1 MRLSF
6 RARLTAWY
14 VGVLAAIIAVLGV
27 FVAVQLRSELEQRV
41 ERSLEADA
49 AQLARAYPEGRAEFV
64 DVSASLLHALPQGPA
79 ASQVLDGSGH
89 VLVAYGRQARR
100 PMVAPDQVARALS
113 AKHFFTTRTPAPTG
127 QSFRL
132 WVGDVTAG
140 RGDRV
145 LVVGQSLRSVE
156 DSVASVTSLLVIGG
170 LAALLAAA
178 AGGWWL
184 ARRALRPVGQ
194 MAEAADRIGID
205 RIHERLSEPKREDEL
220 GRLGRT
226 LNRMLERIER
236 GVEEKQRLVAD
247 ASHELRTPLAVMRSE
262 VDVTLLDE
270 RLDPEAHAVLESARE
285 EIDRMTR
292 IVENLL
298 TLARVDEGGL
308 KLLPAP
314 VSLRDLAANALEP
327 LQPGAA
333 ARGVEIKLAEG
344 EAVAQAD
351 ADLVRQ
357 VVTNLLDN
365 ALKYSERGS
374 EVEVRVW
381 SHDGRAGLTVKDSG
395 PGIPAEARSR
405 VFDRFYRVDASRTRS
420 SGGSGLGLSISK
432 EIIRA
437 HGGRIWVESADG
449 GGSSFSFE
457 VPGSN
462 GASK

>member
-14 VGVLAAIIAVLGV
+14 VSVLAAIIAVLGV
-27 FVAVQLRSELEQRV
+27 FVAVQLRSELGQRV

-64 DVSASLLHALPQGPA
+64 DVSRSLLHALPQGPA

-89 VLVAYGRQARR
+89 VLVSYGREARR
-100 PMVAPDQVARALS
+100 PMVATEQIRHALS
-113 AKHFFTTRTPAPTG
+113 AGRFFATRTLAPTG

-132 WVGDVTAG
+132 WVGDVTTKH
-140 RGDRV
+140 GDRV

-156 DSVASVTSLLVIGG
+156 DSIASVTFLLVVGG
-170 LAALLAAA
+170 LAALVAAG

-184 ARRALRPVGQ
+184 ARRALRPVGK

-205 RIHERLSEPKREDEL
+205 RIHERLSEPKGEDEL
-220 GRLGRT
+220 GHLGRT

-236 GVEEKQRLVAD
+236 GVYEKRRLVAD

-262 VDVTLLDE
+262 LDVTLLDE
-270 RLDPEAHAVLESARE
+270 ELDPEARAVLQSARE

-308 KLLPAP
+308 KLLPAQ
-314 VSLRDLAANALEP
+314 VSLRDVAASALEP
-327 LQPGAA
+327 LQPGAV

-344 EAVAQAD
+344 DAVAHAD

-357 VVTNLLDN
+357 GVTNLLDN
-365 ALKYSERGS
+365 ALKHSEGGS

-381 SHDGRAGLTVKDSG
+381 SHDGRAGLTVEDSG
-395 PGIPAEARSR
+395 PGIPAEAQSR
-405 VFDRFYRVDASRTRS
+405 VFDRFYRGDASPTGS
-420 SGGSGLGLSISK
+420 SGGGGLGLSISK

-437 HGGRIWVESADG
+437 HGGRIWVESAEG

-462 GASK
+462 GASR

>member
-14 VGVLAAIIAVLGV
+14 VSVLAAIIAVLGV

-64 DVSASLLHALPQGPA
+64 DVSRSLLHALPQGPA

-89 VLVAYGRQARR
+89 VLVAYGREAHR
-100 PMVAPDQVARALS
+100 PMVAAEQIRHALS
-113 AKHFFTTRTPAPTG
+113 AGHVFVTRTFAPAG
-127 QSFRL
+127 QPFRL
-132 WVGDVTAG
+132 WVGDVTA
-140 RGDRV
+140 RHGDRV
-145 LVVGQSLRSVE
+145 LVVGQSIRSVE
-156 DSVASVTSLLVIGG
+156 DSVASVTSLLIVGG
-170 LAALLAAA
+170 LAALVAAG

-236 GVEEKQRLVAD
+236 GVDEKQRLVAD

-262 VDVTLLDE
+262 IDVSLLDE
-270 RLDPEAHAVLESARE
+270 RLDPEARAVLESARE

-298 TLARVDEGGL
+298 TLARVDEGRL
-308 KLLPAP
+308 KLLPVP
-314 VSLRDLAANALEP
+314 VDLRDIAANVLER

-333 ARGVEIKLAEG
+333 AKGVEIKLAEG
-344 EAVAQAD
+344 EAVAPAD

-365 ALKYSERGS
+365 ALKYSEQGG
-374 EVEVRVW
+374 EVEVRAW
-381 SHDGRAGLTVKDSG
+381 SHDGRAGLTVNDSG
-395 PGIPAEARSR
+395 PGIPEEARSR
-405 VFDRFYRVDASRTRS
+405 VFDRFYRVDASRARA
-420 SGGSGLGLSISK
+420 SGGSGLGLSISR
-432 EIIRA
+432 EIVRA
-437 HGGRIWVESADG
+437 HGGRIWVESAEG

-457 VPGSN
+457 IPASN
-462 GASK
+462 GTSR